1 MISFPDV
8 STATHFPLPESAT
21 LEFKEGLKCSGTE
34 KFYPTICGILNAGGG
49 YMVVG
54 VHDGSNEI
62 VGVKTVGKDYDRFIL
77 AIDDIYH
84 STRIRTTDAPED
96 PLPLGTV
103 SAALVPTA
111 RGEHLMVVTIRPAEG
126 KQYTSGGA
134 VWHRL
139 GASTYRERS
148 PKEVFTQ
155 GDVDEYVKRAREAIV
170 QEFQRNMATERSR
183 HGNQMTAL
191 KADYAELLGAAK
203 TQATEMQQLRVDVA
217 TVRDLLYKDILERKA
232 AAELAMVEERR
243 SCWRCW

>member
-1 MISFPDV
+1 MISLPDV

-21 LEFKEGLKCSGTE
+21 LEFKEGLKCAGTE

-49 YMVVG
+49 YLVVG

-62 VGVKTVGKDYDRFIL
+62 VGVKTTGKDYDRFVL

-84 STRIRTTDAPED
+84 TTRIKTMDAPED

-103 SAALVPTA
+103 TTSLVPA
-111 RGEHLMVVTIRPAEG
+111 AGGEHLMVVTITPAEG
-126 KQYTSGGA
+126 KRYTTGGA

-155 GDVDEYVKRAREAIV
+155 GDMDEYVARTREAII
-170 QEFQRNMATERSR
+170 QEFQRNMQSERGR
-183 HGNQMTAL
+183 HGSQMIAL

-203 TQATEMQQLRVDVA
+203 AQATELQLLRTDVA
-217 TVRDLLYKDILERKA
+217 AVRDLLYKDILERKA
-232 AAELAMVEERR
+232 AAEAALTEEKKSRW
-243 SCWRCW
+243 CW